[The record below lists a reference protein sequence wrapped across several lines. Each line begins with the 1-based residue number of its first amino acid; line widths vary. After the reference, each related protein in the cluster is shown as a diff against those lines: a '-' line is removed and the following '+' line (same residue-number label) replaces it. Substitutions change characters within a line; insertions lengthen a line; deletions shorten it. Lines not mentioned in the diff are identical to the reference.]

1 MKIASIHIYSHDGR
15 RRDLN
20 LNPDGL
26 NIITGLASTGKSSLS
41 DIVEYCMGE
50 DECKIAEGFIRE
62 KVSWFAVTFQFPHE
76 QVFVAKPNPKPGQV
90 KCSLAMVTRGRRIQ
104 TPDFHSLKDNGGD
117 ELVHELLSSLLG
129 IPETKT
135 PVSERSSRTG

>member
-15 RRDLN
+15 RRDLT

-76 QVFVAKPNPKPGQV
+76 QVFVAKPNPKRGQV
-90 KCSLAMVTRGRRIQ
+90 HCSLAMVMRGRQIQ
-104 TPDFHSLKDNGGD
+104 TPDFNAL
-117 ELVHELLSSLLG
+117 
-129 IPETKT
+129 
-135 PVSERSSRTG
+135 RTR

>member
-15 RRDLN
+15 RRDLR

-50 DECKIAEGFIRE
+50 SDCKIAEGFIRE
-62 KVSWFAVTFQFPHE
+62 TVSWFAVTFQFPHE
-76 QVFVAKPNPKPGQV
+76 QVFVAKPNPKPGKVQ
-90 KCSLAMVTRGRRIQ
+90 CSLAMVLRGGEIR
-104 TPDFHSLKDNGGD
+104 TPDYKALRK
-117 ELVHELLSSLLG
+117 
-129 IPETKT
+129 
-135 PVSERSSRTG
+135 R